1 MISELAH
8 AILAEV
14 DAEAEAW
21 SAHIQPDGTYVVT
34 DRRRFTA
41 LDLDFNQPLEVLY
54 HAEVVPTLELAENY
68 MALRSIQHAIDKL
81 ALCQAS

>member
-8 AILAEV
+8 KILELV

-21 SAHIQPDGTYVVT
+21 SAHQQPDGSYIVT
-34 DRRRFTA
+34 DRKRFTA
-41 LDLDFNQPLEVLY
+41 LDLDYNQPLETKY
-54 HAEVVPTLELAENY
+54 EAEIVPTLELAEDY